1 VKAISKLH
9 LKDICNSDLLP
20 LHKAINVCA
29 KFWLP
34 LFIANITLIFLTENY
49 AKSRWKSLRDTFR
62 KEFKKFKEQTLT
74 HGSSAPIPRWLH
86 YKDLQFLEDVMQS
99 RKLSPNVLATSVHE
113 KKYQPPQA
121 HNEEIKS
128 VEERQE
134 YDAELSDEDSYTIVQ
149 SRSTSTPCQPQPIT
163 SAQKHKR
170 ARSSLNYQ
178 KENLHLERNEM
189 ERVARQQD
197 DDDDDDLNF
206 FKSLVPYMKKL
217 PPYKKLC
224 LRSQF
229 QNLLANEISAIE
241 NN

>member
-1 VKAISKLH
+1 
-9 LKDICNSDLLP
+9 
-20 LHKAINVCA
+20 
-29 KFWLP
+29 LP
-34 LFIANITLIFLTENY
+34 LFTASITLIFLTENY

-62 KEFKKFKEQTLT
+62 KEFKKFKEQRLT
-74 HGSSAPIPRWLH
+74 HGSSTPVPRWLH

-99 RKLSPNVLATSVHE
+99 RKLSPNILNSSVHE

-121 HNEEIKS
+121 SNEEIKS
-128 VEERQE
+128 VGERQE
-134 YDAELSDEDSYTIVQ
+134 YDAELADEDCCTILQ
-149 SRSTSTPCQPQPIT
+149 SHSASTPCQPRPIT
-163 SAQKHKR
+163 TAQKHKR
-170 ARSSLNYQ
+170 ARSSLNYH
-178 KENLHLERNEM
+178 KENLHLERNGTEW
-189 ERVARQQD
+189 VPRQQD

-241 NN
+241 HN

>member
-1 VKAISKLH
+1 MTYI
-9 LKDICNSDLLP
+9 P
-20 LHKAINVCA
+20 LHKAIILCD
-29 KFWLP
+29 KYWLP
-34 LFIANITLIFLTENY
+34 LFIVNITLIFLTENY

-62 KEFKKFKEQTLT
+62 KEFKKFKEQRLT

-99 RKLSPNVLATSVHE
+99 RKLTPNVLDTSVHE

-121 HNEEIKS
+121 HDEEVKS
-128 VEERQE
+128 VGERQE
-134 YDAELSDEDSYTIVQ
+134 YDAEHADEDSCTILQ
-149 SRSTSTPCQPQPIT
+149 SHSTSTPCQPRPIT
-163 SAQKHKR
+163 TAQKHKR

-178 KENLHLERNEM
+178 KDNLHLERTEM
-189 ERVARQQD
+189 EWVPRQQD

-241 NN
+241 NK

>member
-1 VKAISKLH
+1 M
-9 LKDICNSDLLP
+9 
-20 LHKAINVCA
+20 
-29 KFWLP
+29 P
-34 LFIANITLIFLTENY
+34 LFTANITLIFLTENQ

-62 KEFKKFKEQTLT
+62 KEFKKFKEQRLT

-86 YKDLQFLEDVMQS
+86 YKDLRFLEDVMQS
-99 RKLSPNVLATSVHE
+99 RKLSPNVLDTSVHE
-113 KKYQPPQA
+113 KKYRPPQA
-121 HNEEIKS
+121 SNEEIKS
-128 VEERQE
+128 IGERQE
-134 YDAELSDEDSYTIVQ
+134 YDAELADEDSCTILQ
-149 SRSTSTPCQPQPIT
+149 SHSASTPCQPRPIT
-163 SAQKHKR
+163 TAQKHKR

-178 KENLHLERNEM
+178 KENLHLERNET
-189 ERVARQQD
+189 EWVPRQQD

>member
-1 VKAISKLH
+1 MTYI
-9 LKDICNSDLLP
+9 P
-20 LHKAINVCA
+20 LHKAIILCD
-29 KFWLP
+29 KYLLS
-34 LFIANITLIFLTENY
+34 LFIANVTLIFLTENY

-62 KEFKKFKEQTLT
+62 KEFKKFKEQRLT
-74 HGSSAPIPRWLH
+74 HGSSAPVPRWLH

-99 RKLSPNVLATSVHE
+99 RKLSPNVVETSVHE

-128 VEERQE
+128 IGERQE
-134 YDAELSDEDSYTIVQ
+134 YDAELADEDSCTILQ
-149 SRSTSTPCQPQPIT
+149 SHSASPPCQPRSIT
-163 SAQKHKR
+163 TAQKHKR

-178 KENLHLERNEM
+178 KDNLHLERNET
-189 ERVARQQD
+189 EWVSRQQD

>member
-1 VKAISKLH
+1 MTYIPLQKAIILCSKY
-9 LKDICNSDLLP
+9 
-20 LHKAINVCA
+20 
-29 KFWLP
+29 WLP

-62 KEFKKFKEQTLT
+62 KEFKKFKEQRLT

-99 RKLSPNVLATSVHE
+99 RKLSPNVVEKSVHE

-128 VEERQE
+128 IGERQE
-134 YDAELSDEDSYTIVQ
+134 YDAELADEDSCTILQ
-149 SRSTSTPCQPQPIT
+149 SHSASPPCQPRPIT
-163 SAQKHKR
+163 NTQKHKR

-178 KENLHLERNEM
+178 KDNLHLERNET
-189 ERVARQQD
+189 EWVSRQQD
-197 DDDDDDLNF
+197 DDNDDDLNF

-217 PPYKKLC
+217 PPCKKLC

>member
-1 VKAISKLH
+1 VISRPTGCH
-9 LKDICNSDLLP
+9 YLLQ
-20 LHKAINVCA
+20 
-29 KFWLP
+29 
-34 LFIANITLIFLTENY
+34 IFLTENY

-62 KEFKKFKEQTLT
+62 KEFKKFKEQRLA
-74 HGSSAPIPRWLH
+74 HGSSAPVPRWLH

-99 RKLSPNVLATSVHE
+99 RKLSPVVADTPVHE

-121 HNEEIKS
+121 HNEEITS
-128 VEERQE
+128 VEEGQE
-134 YDAELSDEDSYTIVQ
+134 YDAELADEDPCTILQ
-149 SRSTSTPCQPQPIT
+149 SQSAPTLCQPRPIT
-163 SAQKHKR
+163 TTHKHKR
-170 ARSSLNYQ
+170 ARPSLNYQ

-189 ERVARQQD
+189 EWVPRQQD

>member
-1 VKAISKLH
+1 M
-9 LKDICNSDLLP
+9 
-20 LHKAINVCA
+20 
-29 KFWLP
+29 P
-34 LFIANITLIFLTENY
+34 LFIANVTLTFLTENY

-62 KEFKKFKEQTLT
+62 KEFKKFKEQRLT
-74 HGSSAPIPRWLH
+74 RGPSAPAPRWLH

-99 RKLSPNVLATSVHE
+99 RKLSPHVVDASGREN
-113 KKYQPPQA
+113 KYQPPQA
-121 HNEEIKS
+121 HGEEIKS
-128 VEERQE
+128 TEERQE
-134 YDAELSDEDSYTIVQ
+134 YDAELADEDSCTIVQ
-149 SRSTSTPCQPQPIT
+149 SQSASTSCQPRPIMT
-163 SAQKHKR
+163 AQKHKR

-178 KENLHLERNEM
+178 KENLRLERNET
-189 ERVARQQD
+189 EWVSRQQD